1 MYWKVAWYTVYIYI
15 NGNYI
20 SIYGLLSIRT
30 SILDYLRESFPW
42 PARPFKHTESNS
54 FKHTAT
60 TFKYMN
66 SYFILPPGPRGLA
79 RPPHIQMLLPYIY
92 ICIYP
97 FLLAGKATSA
107 KSPWNGLHVFPLL
120 VPQALPTSLCQKNG
134 ISMWPIPGTSSQ
146 NWKDNLQKILH
157 LNGKSVIRVVFLPK
171 QFHWMHFFMSGFEY
185 WYRTQ
190 SKCPFGK

>member
-1 MYWKVAWYTVYIYI
+1 MYWKVAWYTVSIYI

-92 ICIYP
+92 IYIHSC
-97 FLLAGKATSA
+97 LLAKPHPP
-107 KSPWNGLHVFPLL
+107 SPHGMASMSFHFWFPRLCPLL
-120 VPQALPTSLCQKNG
+120 YAKRTVFQCGPSLE
-134 ISMWPIPGTSSQ
+134 
-146 NWKDNLQKILH
+146 H
-157 LNGKSVIRVVFLPK
+157 LLRIERTICRKSCT
-171 QFHWMHFFMSGFEY
+171 WMVN
-185 WYRTQ
+185 Q
-190 SKCPFGK
+190 